1 MLNRIYVT
9 PSFLTELRDIAG
21 DSPLGFYLE
30 DPPRHQTQH
39 RYGVPVGMLA
49 PFLPVLSRRI
59 DAWGVAMATA
69 TGRGP
74 DGRSAL
80 TRRITEGRDVLA
92 AAGAEVV
99 PPVLAVVVFRVT
111 PRLLDALRVRTLA
124 PAIRDA
130 VAEARHHAESHKWEV
145 AVPASAQAG
154 FRGALADLRA
164 EVDARHGG
172 AVDAEKARL
181 GWLRRELSALGVE
194 ELSVARGK
202 IVPAPVS
209 AHALRGRRKEAAT
222 APKPKAA
229 PAPKVAPAPPAPPA
243 PSSRAELIAA
253 LGTAPDADIAAR
265 FGSTTS
271 AVRQARMTREIP
283 AFTAVRER
291 DIEATLTAHPDWSMR
306 AVALFNGVA
315 VTTVIRTA
323 ERLHGGKGRS
333 QASLKEQR
341 KGKV

>member
-21 DSPLGFYLE
+21 DSPLGFYLA
-30 DPPRHQTQH
+30 DPPRHHEQH
-39 RYGVPVGMLA
+39 RYGVPAALLA

-59 DAWGVAMATA
+59 DAWELAKVTA
-69 TGRGP
+69 TGRGA

-80 TRRITEGRDVLA
+80 TRRITEARDVIA
-92 AAGAEVV
+92 AAGGEFV
-99 PPVLAVVVFRVT
+99 PPVLAVVMYRLT
-111 PRLLDALRVRTLA
+111 PRMFDAIRVRTLA
-124 PAIRDA
+124 PAVRVA
-130 VAEARHHAESHKWEV
+130 VENANHHAESRKWEV
-145 AVPASAQAG
+145 VIPVQAQAG
-154 FRGALADLRA
+154 FRAMLADLRA
-164 EVDARHGG
+164 EVDARHG
-172 AVDAEKARL
+172 AARATEKSRL
-181 GWLRRELSALGVE
+181 GGLRRELSGMGVE
-194 ELSVARGK
+194 DLSVARGK

-209 AHALRGRRKEAAT
+209 AHALRGRRREAAPAP
-222 APKPKAA
+222 APKPKVA
-229 PAPKVAPAPPAPPA
+229 PAPKAAPAPPAPP
-243 PSSRAELIAA
+243 SRAELIAA

-271 AVRQARMTREIP
+271 AVRQARTAREIP

-306 AVALFNGVA
+306 AVARALGVA

-323 ERLHGGKGRS
+323 ERLQGGKGRS

>member
-1 MLNRIYVT
+1 MPNRIYVT
-9 PSFLTELRDIAG
+9 PSFLDVLRDIAG

-30 DPPRHQTQH
+30 DPPRHHEQH
-39 RYGVPVGMLA
+39 RYGVPVALLA

-59 DAWGVAMATA
+59 DAWEVAMATA

-92 AAGAEVV
+92 AAGAEFV
-99 PPVLAVVVFRVT
+99 PPVLAVVVYRVT
-111 PRLLDALRVRTLA
+111 PRLLDALRARTLA
-124 PAIRDA
+124 PAVRDA

-145 AVPASAQAG
+145 AVPATAQAG
-154 FRGALADLRA
+154 FRAALADLRA

-194 ELSVARGK
+194 ELPVARGK
-202 IVPAPVS
+202 IVPAPVA
-209 AHALRGRRKEAAT
+209 AHALRGRRKEAAP

-229 PAPKVAPAPPAPPA
+229 PAPPAPPAPP
-243 PSSRAELIAA
+243 SRAELIAA

-271 AVRQARMTREIP
+271 AVRQARTAREIP

-306 AVALFNGVA
+306 AVARALGVA

-323 ERLHGGKGRS
+323 ERLNAGKGRS

>member
-30 DPPRHQTQH
+30 DPPRHHEQH
-39 RYGVPVGMLA
+39 RYGVPAALLA

-59 DAWGVAMATA
+59 DAWELAKVTA
-69 TGRGP
+69 SGRGA

-80 TRRITEGRDVLA
+80 TRKITEARDVLV
-92 AAGAEVV
+92 AAGGEVV
-99 PPVLAVVVFRVT
+99 PPVLSLILYRLT
-111 PRLLDALRVRTLA
+111 PRMFDEIRVRTLA
-124 PAIRDA
+124 PAIRVA
-130 VAEARHHAESHKWEV
+130 VADARHHAESRKWEV
-145 AVPASAQAG
+145 AIPAPAQAG
-154 FRGALADLRA
+154 FLAMLADLRT
-164 EVDARHGG
+164 EVDARH
-172 AVDAEKARL
+172 AKARATEKSRL
-181 GWLRRELSALGVE
+181 GGLRRELSEMGVE
-194 ELSVARGK
+194 DLSVGRGK

-209 AHALRGRRKEAAT
+209 AHALRGHRREAAPAP

-229 PAPKVAPAPPAPPA
+229 PAPLAPPAPP
-243 PSSRAELIAA
+243 SRAELIAA
-253 LGTAPDADIAAR
+253 LGTAPDADVAAR

-271 AVRQARMTREIP
+271 AVRQARMSREIP

-306 AVALFNGVA
+306 AVARELGVA

-323 ERLHGGKGRS
+323 ERLQGGKGRS
-333 QASLKEQR
+333 QASLKTQR